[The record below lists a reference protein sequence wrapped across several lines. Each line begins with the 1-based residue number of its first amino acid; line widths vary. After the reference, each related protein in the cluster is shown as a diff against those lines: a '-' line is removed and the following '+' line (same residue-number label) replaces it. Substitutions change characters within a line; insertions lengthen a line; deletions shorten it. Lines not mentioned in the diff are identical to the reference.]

1 MNEMQI
7 VAQSLGVLE
16 DKALGEMLQTQCN
29 PGALLRRNREYLLK
43 GRDVVCFRR
52 SDIKEQNAMR
62 VSLDELVESL
72 RRW

>member
-7 VAQSLGVLE
+7 VAQSLGVLD

-29 PGALLRRNREYLLK
+29 PGALLRRNREYVMK
-43 GRDVVCFRR
+43 GTCREERI
-52 SDIKEQNAMR
+52 DIKEQNAMR
-62 VSLDELVESL
+62 VPLDELVESL